1 VKLLIIVSLIVI
13 FVIGGIGIFIT
24 LSDIVGFQ
32 KSDPINDYYE
42 KNEKYDVLIWKS
54 YTYNQN
60 DQKLVTIHRNENHD
74 ITYWKEFKYDQ
85 WGNLIESINYDNE
98 GNLEKTQKSIFDPYG
113 DRVKTTAFDHQG
125 NLARI
130 QESDFIPNFQ
140 PKVGPYMTDEM
151 TPSSVDIFYDENRN
165 QIKLQYISKNGTNL
179 INYSYSYDLF
189 NNMIEMEVLTYLG
202 NISQFEQREYDENG
216 NLVTLKVIPPRLV
229 YEFITNYE
237 YDKKGNKILEKQR
250 LLQDNDDRIIQL
262 IIMSYDAEGNKIV
275 EKKVKNQQIPLN
287 TITSFG
293 VIDNMIGEEK
303 QKNQENKTLA
313 NIFLDLAKKNPL
325 LSLKTIARDDVGGN
339 PIVDKK
345 EINELISLK
354 TITYDIA
361 GNILEKKIFDSNIV
375 ITTWEKFNYDKHHN
389 LIESKEFNKN
399 ADIISW
405 EKFNYDK
412 HHNLIESKEFDI
424 TKTTSIIQKSNQS
437 DELELLPEYDNDS
450 QKSQHDTPVEYKE
463 IIITPSLDALPPECV
478 PECFVPNPVT
488 INVGDTITFKNTKKT
503 HDLLGSGHPYIGAD
517 GKFKTG
523 PLAPGDSYS
532 ITFSNEGIYKY
543 FSFVEPW
550 MQGVIIVGV
559 QSLNLPPIAD
569 AGNDQTVDAGEHVT
583 LSGTGKDSENKIM
596 LESWHQTLGP
606 KVRLSGSN
614 GPGTSTNSANT
625 SFIAPDVTSETVL
638 TFEFTVRDDILQFD
652 TDTMSMT
659 IMPISNIE
667 SK

>member
-1 VKLLIIVSLIVI
+1 MKLQIIVSLIVI
-13 FVIGGIGIFIT
+13 FVIGGIGIFVT
-24 LSDIVGFQ
+24 LPNTIDFQ
-32 KSDPINDYYE
+32 KSDPVETYYE
-42 KNEKYDVLIWKS
+42 KNEKYDVLLWKS
-54 YTYNQN
+54 YTYDQN
-60 DQKLVTIHRNENHD
+60 DQKLVTIHRNENYD
-74 ITYWKEFKYDQ
+74 IEYWKEFKYDQ
-85 WGNLIESINYDNE
+85 WGNLIESIKYDNE
-98 GNLEKTQKSIFDPYG
+98 GNLKKIQKSIFDPYG

-125 NLARI
+125 NLVRI

-202 NISQFEQREYDENG
+202 NIVQFEQREYDENG
-216 NLVTLKVIPPRLV
+216 NLVTLKVIPPRFK
-229 YEFITNYE
+229 YEFVTNYE
-237 YDKKGNKILEKQR
+237 YDKKGNKIVEKQR

-287 TITSFG
+287 MITSFG
-293 VIDNMIGEEK
+293 VIDNMVGEEK
-303 QKNQENKTLA
+303 P
-313 NIFLDLAKKNPL
+313 KNPL
-325 LSLKTIARDDVGGN
+325 LPSKTITRDDVGGN
-339 PIVDKK
+339 PIVGKK
-345 EINELISLK
+345 EINSLISLK
-354 TITYDIA
+354 TITYDIT

-389 LIESKEFNKN
+389 LIESKEFDKN

-437 DELELLPEYDNDS
+437 DELELLPENDNDS
-450 QKSQHDTPVEYKE
+450 QKSQQDTPVEYKE

-517 GKFKTG
+517 GKFETG

-532 ITFSNEGIYKY
+532 ITFTEEGIYKY
-543 FSFVEPW
+543 FSFVAPW
-550 MQGVIIVGV
+550 MQGVIIVGD
-559 QSLNLPPIAD
+559 QPLNLPPIAD

-596 LESWHQTLGP
+596 LESWHQTSGP
-606 KVRLSGSN
+606 KVRLFGSN
-614 GPGTSTNSANT
+614 NPGTYTNSANT

-652 TDTMSMT
+652 TDTMLII
-659 IMPISNIE
+659 IMPISNTE